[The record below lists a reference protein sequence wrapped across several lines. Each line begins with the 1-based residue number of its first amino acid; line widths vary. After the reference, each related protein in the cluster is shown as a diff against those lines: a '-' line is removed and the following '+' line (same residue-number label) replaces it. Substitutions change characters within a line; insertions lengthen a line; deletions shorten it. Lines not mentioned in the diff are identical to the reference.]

1 MSTTTLVAPD
11 AVRVWRGFRAP
22 TMNQDT
28 FFDRLGTVFVP
39 STVKM
44 QVDNGLEGYLPTIL
58 ADLPNKPETVPD
70 ETALIFWESQQTYW
84 NAFNTLATRT
94 YTLTHAAVYKAP
106 DSGADFP
113 ARFEG
118 ALSQNKPVYLFD
130 RPADWM
136 RGRVK
141 HLVAARPDK
150 QTPDAFLTD
159 AGKVLAQIRE
169 TVELE
174 AAIAVVGADHLVY
187 WELSRPAKLGQPSPS
202 GVTLLQKSDTWSR
215 VFAPAPTFLTVG
227 LWDDWPGMDIR
238 PGNSFN
244 MQFKRRRER

>member
-1 MSTTTLVAPD
+1 MSQTTLVAPD
-11 AVRVWRGFRAP
+11 SVRVWRGFRAP
-22 TMNQDT
+22 TMTQDA

-44 QVDNGLEGYLPTIL
+44 QVDNGLEGYLPTIP
-58 ADLPNKPETVPD
+58 AGISDKPDTTPD

-84 NAFNTLATRT
+84 DAFNTLATRT

-106 DSGADFP
+106 DSGAAFP
-113 ARFEG
+113 KAWKGTLTQDE
-118 ALSQNKPVYLFD
+118 PVYLVD

-141 HLVAARPDK
+141 HLVASRPDK
-150 QTPDAFLTD
+150 QSPDAF
-159 AGKVLAQIRE
+159 ASAIGKVLGQILK

-174 AAIAVVGADHLVY
+174 GAIAVVGADHLVY
-187 WELSRPAKLGQPSPS
+187 WELGIPSKLGNPSPS
-202 GVTLLQKSDTWSR
+202 GIPLLQKKVGWSQ
-215 VFAPAPTFLTVG
+215 VFSPAPTFLSVG
-227 LWDDWPGMDIR
+227 LWDDWPGMDVR
-238 PGNSFN
+238 PGSSFN